1 LIAHLPRLPRTGRWG
16 SKDTKE
22 GQKKQCFL
30 SLSKAENNT
39 GFRNDSWPLRFDMRR
54 FTDDG
59 TAFSGI
65 AGSSAVFAFRS
76 KPIACEPMLNRSR
89 RDGSEIEGMEF
100 IVIFRLSP
108 PEIP

>member
-1 LIAHLPRLPRTGRWG
+1 MIAHLPRLPRTGRRG

-30 SLSKAENNT
+30 SLSKAENNI
-39 GFRNDSWPLRFDMRR
+39 GFRNDSWPLRFDMPR

-76 KPIACEPMLNRSR
+76 KPIACEPMLNRSP
-89 RDGSEIEGMEF
+89 DGTVRKSK
-100 IVIFRLSP
+100 VWNLS
-108 PEIP
+108 